1 MKLDDKNW
9 HVLTVSHR
17 NRETGEYTLEKAPL
31 YHLIDEAEP
40 AKPAKKK
47 VAATK

>member
-17 NRETGEYTLEKAPL
+17 NPETGEYKLEKAPL
-31 YHLIDEAEP
+31 YHLIDDE
-40 AKPAKKK
+40 KPAKKK
-47 VAATK
+47 VAAKK